1 MKPPRQQALACPA
14 VRLWDVGAQ
23 PAGLGTLG
31 TSLPSQ
37 HLNLSSRH
45 KNHKSQNWG
54 VLLSGASPCGK
65 SPGRP
70 HFGGKNSEFLWK
82 IPWTPRCVTPGPPAP
97 PELSPP
103 IPGKASPPAAG
114 VPRGFFLGREEAVG
128 AGSAWVGLA
137 RGEAAL
143 DELSPIPSLC
153 ICGMELGF
161 VGFVGFVGWSCSR
174 PGHNPWE
181 EPGSL
186 WPPRFLVGFFLNK
199 PHLPKKRVLG
209 EGKNVQEQRFPHS
222 CALHVCI
229 PTSVPPAR

>member
-1 MKPPRQQALACPA
+1 MSRCPS
-14 VRLWDVGAQ
+14 VGCGSSARGVGDIGDIPAQ
-23 PAGLGTLG
+23 PTPQPELQAQKPQIPDLGGCCFLEQVHAGK
-31 TSLPSQ
+31 P
-37 HLNLSSRH
+37 
-45 KNHKSQNWG
+45 
-54 VLLSGASPCGK
+54 
-65 SPGRP
+65 PGRP

-82 IPWTPRCVTPGPPAP
+82 IPWTPPCVTPGPPAP

-153 ICGMELGF
+153 ICGMEPGF

-199 PHLPKKRVLG
+199 PHPPKKRVLG